1 MNHLTPIEEYNGVWV
16 KRDDL
21 YEHAG
26 IRGGKVRACL
36 HLATRTS
43 DAAGPLPPAEGLI
56 TASART
62 SPQAQIVARLA
73 HSLGIPARCHMPQ
86 GEKTEEMI
94 DMEAHEGELVQHK
107 AGYNTVIIARAKADH
122 KARPTWRHIPFGME
136 HADAMA
142 CTTAQVESI
151 AVTMA
156 FGHMERPKRVVVCVG
171 SGMSAAGIMHGLR
184 KLGLDIPVVGIRI
197 GADPAKRLR
206 AFAPFGWQE
215 QMKLIDVTDD
225 IKYHTAVDASIGG
238 ILLDPWYEAK
248 CLEYVRRGDL
258 FWVVGIRATLAT
270 Q

>member
-1 MNHLTPIEEYNGVWV
+1 MNLTPIEKYDGVWV

-36 HLATRTS
+36 HLATRTH
-43 DAAGPLPPAEGLI
+43 DGRGPLPPAEGLI

-73 HSLGIPARCHMPQ
+73 HSLGIPARCHMPK

-94 DMEAHEGELVQHK
+94 DMEAHGGELVQHR
-107 AGYNTVIIARAKADH
+107 AGYNNVIIARARADH

-136 HADAMA
+136 HADAMN
-142 CTTAQVESI
+142 CTRQQVQEI
-151 AVTMA
+151 PEGV
-156 FGHMERPKRVVVCVG
+156 RRVVVCVG
-171 SGMSAAGIMHGLR
+171 SGMTAAAILCGLR
-184 KLGLDIPVVGIRI
+184 DRGLDTPVVGIQI
-197 GADPAKRLR
+197 GANPIKRLR
-206 AFAPFGWQE
+206 AFAPFGWQDRME
-215 QMKLIDVTDD
+215 LINITDD
-225 IKYHTAVDASIGG
+225 IPYTSAVDASIGG
-238 ILLDPWYEAK
+238 ILLDAHYEAK

-258 FWVVGIRATLAT
+258 FWVVGIRATQAT